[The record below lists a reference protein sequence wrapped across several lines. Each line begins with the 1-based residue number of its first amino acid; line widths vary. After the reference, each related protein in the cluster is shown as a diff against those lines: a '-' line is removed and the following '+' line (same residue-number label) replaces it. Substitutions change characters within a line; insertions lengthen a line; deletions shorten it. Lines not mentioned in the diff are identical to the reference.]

1 MTDGEPSTTIESFP
15 LFVMNPGIITMT
27 PQTLG
32 TSEISKLHEQND
44 GEVIKKCFYSVTETI
59 LFNCSAHRT
68 EAYKCI

>member
-1 MTDGEPSTTIESFP
+1 MTDGESSTTTEKFP

-44 GEVIKKCFYSVTETI
+44 GEVI
-59 LFNCSAHRT
+59 
-68 EAYKCI
+68 